1 MIAHKKC
8 KKRLKPTED
17 SVPSGSPNYVRPRF
31 IAYYYKL
38 HQSKHTLPSERT
50 LKTQLAHDDIREFDT
65 GFGSPGTH
73 IQTPWYLL
81 FIGVRLLFLAIDT
94 LFTSLEPLIYHAS
107 S

>member
-8 KKRLKPTED
+8 KKRL
-17 SVPSGSPNYVRPRF
+17 RPR
-31 IAYYYKL
+31 IQCRQEAQTTYDLALSYYYKL

-50 LKTQLAHDDIREFDT
+50 LQTQLIAHDRDIREFDA
-65 GFGSPGTH
+65 GFGSPSH
-73 IQTPWYLL
+73 IPISGCYL

-107 S
+107 L